1 MVRLHTSYMVKILQ
15 VEIEEPESFNNER
28 EFEEFMTKVID
39 DVLSDLKK
47 QGVVSNYYIFREL
60 GFDIAVFLDKG
71 GSPKVKFFEL
81 KLYKGQ
87 RAGGVG
93 FGNQRGEG
101 PQVEVLLNDKETLAF
116 FNKFLRWIVCD
127 ALAMG
132 ERRYVF
138 IDNIIAKEC
147 AMGEVRR
154 GKQNNFNINKL
165 RKHAITWGELIQKIR
180 EFLTQ

>member
-1 MVRLHTSYMVKILQ
+1 LQ
-15 VEIEEPESFNNER
+15 VKIEEPESFNNER
-28 EFEEFMTKVID
+28 EFEEFIAKVID
-39 DVLSDLKK
+39 NILFDLKE

-81 KLYKGQ
+81 KLYKEQ

-93 FGNQRGEG
+93 FGNQKGEG
-101 PQVEVLLNDKETLAF
+101 PQAEVLLNDKKTLAF
-116 FNKFLRWIVCD
+116 FNKFLRWIVYD

-132 ERRYVF
+132 ERPYIF
-138 IDNIIAKEC
+138 IDNITAKEC

-165 RKHAITWGELIQKIR
+165 RKHAITWDELIQKIR